1 MARPDRPAVVGVGRL
16 WEPDADLNVRRS
28 TMHRSSLVTGAVALL
43 AAAAPAATAYAGPS
57 PAAKPFAE
65 GAPGVGDPFFPF
77 AGNGGYDV
85 EHYDL
90 ALRYDYRTQV
100 LGGIASLQ
108 ARAEQKLRRFNLD
121 LRGFDVTLVTVD
133 GRRAEVTRSGEHELE
148 ITPRRP
154 LVPGRP
160 FIVRVAYSGVP
171 QNVIDPDGSSEG
183 WVKTDDGAFVV
194 GEPQG
199 SPGWF
204 PANDDPND
212 KATFDITLAV
222 PEGKTALANGV
233 LLGSPT
239 IGGWTA
245 WRWRQAQP
253 MSPYLATATNGDFAL
268 STDALADGTPIY
280 NAIAPGLNGDGLAR
294 QKEIHALFSDLFGPY
309 PWKATGAI
317 IDEGG
322 VDYALETATKA
333 NYDGSPSEQTVVH
346 EISHEWFGNAVTLE
360 QWPDIWLHEGFARW
374 SQWLFTERTGGI
386 PAATA
391 FRNAYNA
398 RPASSPFWALPPAD
412 LGEPAN
418 LFASQAY
425 TRGGMTLQAL
435 RETIGET
442 AFFATL
448 RTWYAENRYANAST
462 ADFVATAER
471 VSGQELSAFFDTWL
485 YRPGRPALPGG

>member
-1 MARPDRPAVVGVGRL
+1 
-16 WEPDADLNVRRS
+16 
-28 TMHRSSLVTGAVALL
+28 MHRSSIVAGAIALV
-43 AAAAPAATAYAGPS
+43 AAAAPTATAQAAPS
-57 PAAKPFAE
+57 PSAKPFAE
-65 GAPGVGDPFFPF
+65 GAAGVGDPFFPF
-77 AGNGGYDV
+77 AGNGGYNV
-85 EHYDL
+85 GHYDL
-90 ALRYDYRTQV
+90 ALKYDYRTQV
-100 LGGIASLQ
+100 LDGTATLR
-108 ARAEQKLRRFNLD
+108 ARALQKLRRFNVD
-121 LRGFDVTLVTVD
+121 LRGFDVTSVRVNGKASTFA
-133 GRRAEVTRSGEHELE
+133 RTGEQELE
-148 ITPRRP
+148 ITPRTP
-154 LVPGRP
+154 LITGQA
-160 FIVRVAYSGVP
+160 FTVRVSYKGVP
-171 QNVIDPDGSSEG
+171 QTVIDPDGSSEG
-183 WVKTDDGAFVV
+183 WVKTADGAFVV

-212 KATFDITLAV
+212 KATFDIAVAV

-233 LLGSPT
+233 LLSSAT
-239 IGGWTA
+239 DGGWTT

-253 MSPYLATATNGDFAL
+253 MSAYLATATNGDFPSLVTGAL
-268 STDALADGTPIY
+268 PDGTLIY

-294 QKEIHALFSDLFGPY
+294 QEQIHALFSELFGPY
-309 PWKATGAI
+309 PFGATGAI
-317 IDEGG
+317 IDDGG

-374 SQWLFTERTGGI
+374 SQWIFTEKTGGAT
-386 PAATA
+386 AATA

-398 RPASSPFWALPPAD
+398 RPAVSPFWTLPPAD

-418 LFASQAY
+418 LFAAQAY

-435 RETIGET
+435 RETIGEEP
-442 AFFATL
+442 FFRLL

-471 VSGQELSAFFDTWL
+471 VSGQELSAFFDAWL
-485 YRPGRPALPGG
+485 YAPVRPPLPGV